1 MLFVQSMTEVE
12 MFRKLANDCI
22 DRAQS
27 TQDLDAAAGL
37 LRLAEFWLAKS
48 ETMDQAPPSGT
59 ADFAAHAK
67 HPRRM

>member
-1 MLFVQSMTEVE
+1 
-12 MFRKLANDCI
+12 
-22 DRAQS
+22 
-27 TQDLDAAAGL
+27 L